1 MAFIVEMFWGKPDR
15 CVVYGYEE
23 GEFVPVKVI
32 EGPPKSPEEE
42 PHRFFSCSDWTWEDA
57 LALGKKFGW
66 KPMGTVPED
75 EDSEKWEALGPFK
88 NNYEPGDWVHIKRV
102 LAEDAAAL
110 ADSLTTVHLLLKEGT
125 VALEEGHR
133 PALLMPNMT
142 PEEFEKNNRGI
153 TIAFL
158 EEFIA
163 FLRKGTFEFTFDD

>member
-1 MAFIVEMFWGKPDR
+1 MAFIVEMFWGKPTRFVHYDLDS
-15 CVVYGYEE
+15 E
-23 GEFVPVKVI
+23 GEFAPVRVDEVPLP
-32 EGPPKSPEEE
+32 EGQE

-66 KPMGTVPED
+66 KPKGTVPAD
-75 EDSEKWEALGPFK
+75 CDRKNWEETGSFK
-88 NNYEPGDWVHIKRV
+88 DDYEPAMWGYLKRV

-110 ADSLTTVHLLLKEGT
+110 ADSLATVHLLLKEGT

-142 PEEFEKNNRGI
+142 PDEFEKNNRGI